1 MKLHKDYQTPDSEII
16 YRLDTG
22 DGQFCEGRMR
32 ASVAEEIVHSAESR
46 KVGSCEG
53 FELVV
58 NGKMMFPK
66 KAFVF
71 GDDEEIERG
80 KRSPKKGGRP
90 THAELVKEADETMTN
105 SQIHQAIQNAKQEKA
120 DKAAKA
126 EKTEA

>member
-1 MKLHKDYQTPDSEII
+1 MKLHKDYQAPDSEII

-32 ASVAEEIVHSAESR
+32 ASV
-46 KVGSCEG
+46 
-53 FELVV
+53 
-58 NGKMMFPK
+58 FPK

-71 GDDEEIERG
+71 GDGEEIERG
-80 KRSPKKGGRP
+80 KRNPKKGGRP

-105 SQIHQAIQNAKQEKA
+105 PQLHQAIQNAKQEKA

-126 EKTEA
+126 EKTEG